1 MKNILIKTLGI
12 AFLATS
18 LVSCDLDIYPTNKLV
33 SEEAFETYDDATN
46 FANGLNTY
54 YRTMFYGVYSET
66 EEVQGPWFNAQADFG
81 NRKGD
86 VHRMDETLT
95 SSSYDFEDVWEGT
108 YYSIKQFNNFI
119 NNIDKI
125 EGSADETTEL
135 QEFKGRAFLYRA
147 SAYFELLRR
156 FAKDYDASTADSDL
170 GVPLILKIDVNE
182 KPARNTVAE
191 CVAQITSDLDSAA
204 LGLANVPGAAASI
217 YPTIDAVKALKAEV
231 ALYSDDYTEAA
242 SVSKELIDGGQYIL
256 NSDSTSFSNEWTY
269 DSGQECILQM
279 TTTKSSESANT
290 NSIYIIYDPANDVYS
305 PDFLPTQSLLNLY
318 GSNDLR
324 IKYWFTKYDNV
335 KIGTSNIPLTIFTKY
350 PGNPNFDDASNRSY
364 KHKPKVFTIGKIYL
378 INAEANIMKATPDSA
393 SARLSLNALQSARQ
407 GNITEPTMENIKAE
421 WARETIGEGLYIE
434 CLKRWHEGFNGR
446 LPQNI
451 EAITSN
457 PASSFQEINLAADY
471 PKLIYWPIPSYEIKV
486 NPNLVQNSGWGIE

>member
-18 LVSCDLDIYPTNKLV
+18 IVSCDLDIYPTNALV
-33 SEEAFETYDDATN
+33 SEEAFETYDDAAN

-54 YRTMFYGVYSET
+54 YRTMFYGVFSET
-66 EEVQGPWFNAQADFG
+66 EEVQGPWFNAQLDFG

-86 VHRMDETLT
+86 VHRMDASLT
-95 SSSYDFEDVWEGT
+95 SSCYDFEDVWEGT
-108 YYSIKQFNNFI
+108 YTRILQFNNFI
-119 NNIDKI
+119 NNVDKI
-125 EGSADETTEL
+125 EGSAEETAEL
-135 QEFKGRAFLYRA
+135 QVFKGRAFLYRA

-170 GVPLILKIDVNE
+170 GVPLVLTIDVNA

-204 LGLANVPGAAASI
+204 LGLANEPGAAASI
-217 YPTIDAVKALKAEV
+217 YPTIDAVKALKAEF
-231 ALYSDDYTEAA
+231 ALYRDDYTEAA
-242 SVSKELIDGGQYIL
+242 SLSQELIDEGLYIL
-256 NSDSTSFSNEWTY
+256 SSDSTAFSNEWTY

-290 NSIYIIYDPANDVYS
+290 NAIYIGYDVGSDNYS

-324 IKYWFTKYDNV
+324 GKYWFTKYDNV
-335 KIGTSNIPLTIFTKY
+335 QISTSNKSLTLFTKY
-350 PGNPNFDDASNRSY
+350 PGNPNFDDGSNRNY

-378 INAEANIMKATPDSA
+378 INAEANIMKATPDST

-407 GNITEPTMENIKAE
+407 GNITEPTMENIKSE

-434 CLKRWHEGFNGR
+434 CLKRWHEGFSGR
-446 LPQNI
+446 LPQDI
-451 EAITSN
+451 DAISSN
-457 PASSFQEINLAADY
+457 PASAYNEIDVAADFA
-471 PKLIYWPIPSYEIKV
+471 KLIYWPIPSYELQV
-486 NPNLVQNSGWGIE
+486 NANLVQNSGWGIE